1 MKVLFWVPPWAVN
14 GDPNFF
20 RNAVRKHLV
29 QQANLLATRVEK
41 VDFILPEYLKNEA
54 SNLHPNVRVVIL
66 PFDFGRS
73 LGLPISEVYTTLY
86 KENVPSVEVEI
97 VLRLQPYLAN
107 EYDAVLLW
115 ETPVPF
121 LQRMFPSAVIVHQMP
136 GFFSRPPYPHMVVFD
151 PIGLYR
157 SGSFHLCANEIQSG
171 TKIGQSGLELA
182 RSFSREVQRTI
193 SLLQPID
200 PATRIFSGD
209 WQKRELLP
217 LQTSG
222 HYAFISDTEYENQLD
237 FALDVLATTA
247 SDTLLI
253 ATQYVTPHIR
263 DTPLNRDVA
272 TSISDRFPNFFYDQ
286 DLEKI
291 ESASQFVLPLV
302 DGVACASSSLGIQA
316 MAWQKSLRVLGSTFL
331 ENYDISTKIAGDL
344 SWAERCDNTIAT
356 ILTRHQPLASAVT
369 QDGAFLY
376 RMLEEMISRKAAGNS
391 DLDLLPDFSKIDPD
405 YHRKLMDGFRIAQ
418 AAKSLAVRK
427 PLWNIGYRIQ
437 ENFRVMLDAAETK
450 AISFDIFDT
459 LIRRPVEKPADLFR
473 FLDAK
478 ALQITDGIAA
488 DFGKTRTMCE
498 VETRRRLEG
507 VKDEITL
514 DDIYDTLAEY
524 YDLSIEQA
532 AALKQAEIEIEINA
546 AQERPFGRKLYDI
559 ARASSRP
566 IYLISDMYLP
576 EYVIARML
584 EKVGYKD
591 FLDIFVSSEYGCRKH
606 SGELYK
612 IVLQRVG
619 LAPPNLVHV
628 GDNKRTDI
636 ERAEAHGIR
645 AFRWSSAVDWMRSNP
660 IYEKIY
666 SPRVGAGEK
675 ARSAIAG
682 ITALGLFDAPNQ
694 PESFTSLSGGDAE
707 RLGYAV
713 LGPIVTGYMTWLGRE
728 ARRDG
733 ITDIY
738 FMARE
743 GWVLKEAFN
752 LLHDGDKTLPKGK
765 YLYGSR
771 RAIRVAGCRSRGDIM
786 ALASAPY
793 DPGITLDK
801 LLQGRFGLDLNP
813 VRIALLA
820 AEGIT
825 SVMRPLERSFADR
838 EILQRV
844 CRVLAD
850 DILQNAAV
858 ERKAYEHYLA
868 ESGYYDARKPAVVD
882 VGWKANI
889 QGALG
894 KLTGRR
900 LAGYYY
906 ATLQDSEIW
915 LEQGDSHRGY
925 VGQGLAPHIS
935 TSAVVQNKRLSEFLL
950 CHSEPSLVAMKMA
963 NGRAQTIFRP
973 EANHIPRRLFIDAVH
988 RGALS
993 FVRNYRS
1000 GFAELADQI
1009 YIDPALA
1016 EMAFR
1021 QFVDSPVATDA
1032 KLLINQSFEDAVGGI
1047 PHKFIISPNSK
1058 DHVRDSVWK
1067 AGAKAAHASP
1077 ATEKKPTR
1085 PVTSFEKPG
1094 PHAPTS
1100 IKEKRKRSI
1109 EHAIAKTF
1117 LGERKLNKYLRDRA
1131 GFFNDSRS
1139 TLLRAYY
1146 RITADQV

>member
-29 QQANLLATRVEK
+29 PQANSLATL
-41 VDFILPEYLKNEA
+41 VDKIDFVLPEYLKSEA
-54 SNLHPNVRVVIL
+54 ENLHPDVRVVIL

-73 LGLPISEVYTTLY
+73 LGLPSSEAYTTLY
-86 KENVPSVEVEI
+86 KADAPSFEAAI
-97 VLRLQPYLAN
+97 ASRLQPYLGN
-107 EYDAVLLW
+107 EYDVILLW

-121 LQRMFPSAVIVHQMP
+121 LHKMYQTAVVVHQMP
-136 GFFSRPPYPHMVVFD
+136 GFFSRPPYPHMVMFD

-157 SGSFHLCANEIQSG
+157 SGAFHLCSTEIQSG
-171 TKIGQSGLELA
+171 TKTAQSGLDLA
-182 RSFSREVQRTI
+182 RRFSREVRRTI

-200 PATRIFSGD
+200 PARTIFSGD

-222 HYAFISDTEYENQLD
+222 HYAFKSDTLYENQLD
-237 FALDVLATTA
+237 FALDVLATTR

-253 ATQYVTPHIR
+253 TTQYVTPHVR
-263 DTPLNRDVA
+263 DTPLNREVA
-272 TSISDRFPNFFYDQ
+272 TSISDKFPNFFYDQ
-286 DLEKI
+286 ELEKI
-291 ESASQFVLPLV
+291 ESVSQFVLPLV
-302 DGVACASSSLGIQA
+302 DSVACSSSSLGIQA
-316 MAWQKSLRVLGSTFL
+316 MAWQKPLRVLGSTFL
-331 ENYDISTKIAGDL
+331 ENYDSSAKIAGGL
-344 SWAERCDNTIAT
+344 SWAERCDNTISA

-369 QDGAFLY
+369 QDGAFLC
-376 RMLEEMISRKAAGNS
+376 RILKDLISRKAAGNTG
-391 DLDLLPDFSKIDPD
+391 LDLLPDFSQLDPD
-405 YHRKLMDGFRIAQ
+405 YHRKLMDGFRVAQ
-418 AAKSLAVRK
+418 AAKSLAVRN
-427 PLWNIGYRIQ
+427 PVWNVGHRVQ
-437 ENFRVMLDAAETK
+437 ENFRVMVDEAETK
-450 AISFDIFDT
+450 AISFDVFDT

-478 ALQITDGIAA
+478 ALRLTDGIAA
-488 DFGKTRTMCE
+488 EFGKTRTMCE

-514 DDIYDTLAEY
+514 DDIYDTLAAY
-524 YDLSIEQA
+524 YDLSTDQV
-532 AALKQAEIEIEINA
+532 AALKDAEIEIEVAA

-559 ARASSRP
+559 ARASGRP
-566 IYLISDMYLP
+566 IYLISDMYFP
-576 EYVIARML
+576 ANVIGRML
-584 EKVGYKD
+584 EKVGYRG
-591 FLDIFVSSEYGCRKH
+591 FQEMFVSSEYGCRKH

-612 IVLQRVG
+612 MVLERIG
-619 LAPPNLVHV
+619 LKPRDLVHV

-645 AFRWSSAVDWMRSNP
+645 AFRWSSAIDWMRSNP

-733 ITDIY
+733 ITDLY

-743 GWVLKEAFN
+743 GWVFKEAFN
-752 LLHDGDKTLPKGK
+752 LLHEGDKTLPQGK

-786 ALASAPY
+786 AMASAPY

-801 LLQGRFGLDLNP
+801 LLQGRFGIDLNP
-813 VRIALLA
+813 VRMALLA

-838 EILQRV
+838 DIWQRV
-844 CRVLAD
+844 CKVLAD

-868 ESGYYDARKPAVVD
+868 ESGFYDAKKPAVVD

-894 KLTGRR
+894 AFTGRQ
-900 LAGYYY
+900 LTGYYY

-915 LEQGDSHRGY
+915 LDQGDSHRGY
-925 VGQGLAPHIS
+925 VGLGLAPQIS
-935 TSAVVQNKRLSEFLL
+935 TSAVVQNKHLSEFLL
-950 CHSEPSLVAMKMA
+950 CHSEPSLVAMRMA
-963 NGRAQTIFRP
+963 DGRAQPIFRP
-973 EANHIPRRLFIDAVH
+973 EARHTPRRIFIDAVH
-988 RGALS
+988 RGALD

-1000 GFAELADQI
+1000 GFAQLADQI

-1021 QFVDSPVATDA
+1021 QFVDSPIAPDA
-1032 KLLINQSFEDAVGGI
+1032 KLLMNQSFEDAVGGI
-1047 PHKFIISPNSK
+1047 PQKFIISPSSK
-1058 DHVRDSVWK
+1058 DHARDSVWK
-1067 AGAKAAHASP
+1067 AGAKAAHALPP
-1077 ATEKKPTR
+1077 AAKKLAQPMPSSAKFGP
-1085 PVTSFEKPG
+1085 PVATSSGAQPRR
-1094 PHAPTS
+1094 A
-1100 IKEKRKRSI
+1100 I
-1109 EHAIAKTF
+1109 EQAIAKAF

-1131 GFFNDSRS
+1131 EFFNDSRS

-1146 RITADQV
+1146 RIRADRV